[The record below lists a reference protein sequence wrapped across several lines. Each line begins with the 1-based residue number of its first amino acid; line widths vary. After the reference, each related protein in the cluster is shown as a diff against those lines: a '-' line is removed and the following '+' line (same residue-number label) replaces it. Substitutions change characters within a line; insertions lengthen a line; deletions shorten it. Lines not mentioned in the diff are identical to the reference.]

1 MARGSALGPCAART
15 RDHCHRLRHHEHVS
29 WDPVFAAYAEHLR
42 HERGRSEHTIR
53 AYMGDLGRMRSVC
66 EELGI
71 HEPAGLTVSALR
83 HWLAQE
89 RATAS
94 DKTVARRV
102 AAIRNFTAWAQRKG
116 HMPDDPGA
124 LLASPKVARTLPH
137 VLKQQQA
144 AQLLDLAATAAD
156 DESTERI
163 RDLAILELLYGTGIR
178 VGECAGLDVTDI
190 DMKGQT
196 IRVLGKGRKE
206 RIVPFGGPAAEALQR
221 WLEIRYRLVDEKSG
235 RAVFLGSRGGRIDQ
249 RMIRTVLQ
257 RLLRHLPD
265 VPEISPHGLRHSAA
279 THVLEGGADLRYV
292 QELLGHASLAT
303 TQLYTHVSFD
313 RLRET
318 FERAHPRA

>member
-1 MARGSALGPCAART
+1 M
-15 RDHCHRLRHHEHVS
+15 S
-29 WDPVFAAYAEHLR
+29 WDPVFSAYAEHLR

-53 AYMGDLGRMRSVC
+53 AYMGDLNRMRSVS

-71 HEPAGLTVSALR
+71 QDPAALTVSALR

-89 RATAS
+89 RASAS

-116 HMPDDPGA
+116 YMQDDPGA

-156 DESTERI
+156 DESTERV

-206 RIVPFGGPAAEALQR
+206 RVVPFGGPAAEALQR
-221 WLEIRYRLVDEKSG
+221 WLDIRYRLVDEKSG

-257 RLLRHLPD
+257 RLLRQLPD

>member
-1 MARGSALGPCAART
+1 M
-15 RDHCHRLRHHEHVS
+15 RHHVGMT
-29 WDPVFAAYAEHLR
+29 WQTVTDAYAEHLR
-42 HERGRSEHTIR
+42 HERGRSEHTVR
-53 AYMGDLGRMRSVC
+53 AYLGDLQRLAAVAA
-66 EELGI
+66 E
-71 HEPAGLTVSALR
+71 AGVADPSALTVSVLR

-89 RATAS
+89 RSVAS

-102 AAIRNFTAWAQRKG
+102 AAVRNFTAWAQRRG
-116 HMPDDPGA
+116 FLADDPGA
-124 LLASPKVARTLPH
+124 LLASPKVSRTLPQ
-137 VLKQQQA
+137 VLKQNQA
-144 AQLLDLAATAAD
+144 AKLLDLAATAAD
-156 DESTERI
+156 DESVDRI

-178 VGECAGLDVTDI
+178 VGECAALDLSDVDLRAR
-190 DMKGQT
+190 T
-196 IRVLGKGRKE
+196 IRVMGKGRKE
-206 RIVPFGGPAAEALQR
+206 RIVPFGGPARDAMQR
-221 WLEIRYRLVDEKSG
+221 WLEVRDQLAGERSG
-235 RAVFLGSRGGRIDQ
+235 AAVFVGARGGRIDQ

>member
-1 MARGSALGPCAART
+1 M
-15 RDHCHRLRHHEHVS
+15 S
-29 WDPVFAAYAEHLR
+29 WAEVIDAYLDHLR

-53 AYMGDLGRMRSVC
+53 AYLGDLRRLQCVAIDAGVD
-66 EELGI
+66 
-71 HEPAGLTVSALR
+71 HPAGLTVSVLR
-83 HWLAQE
+83 QWLAQE
-89 RATAS
+89 RAVAS

-102 AAIRNFTAWAQRKG
+102 AAVRNFTAWAQRMG
-116 HMPDDPGA
+116 HLTDDPGA
-124 LLASPKVARTLPH
+124 LLASPRVSRTLPH

-144 AQLLDLAATAAD
+144 AQLLELAATAAD
-156 DESTERI
+156 DESAEHI
-163 RDLAILELLYGTGIR
+163 RDVAILELLYGTGIR
-178 VGECAGLDVTDI
+178 VGECAALDLIDI
-190 DMKGQT
+190 DLRAQT
-196 IRVLGKGRKE
+196 VRVMGKGRKE
-206 RIVPFGGPAAEALQR
+206 RIVPFGEPAAQALQR
-221 WLEIRYRLVDEKSG
+221 WMDVRHLLESG
-235 RAVFLGSRGGRIDQ
+235 RSDAAAFLGTRGGRIDQ

>member
-1 MARGSALGPCAART
+1 MGWNA
-15 RDHCHRLRHHEHVS
+15 V
-29 WDPVFAAYAEHLR
+29 VAAYAEHLR
-42 HERGRSEHTIR
+42 HERGRSEHTVR
-53 AYMGDLGRMRSVC
+53 AYLGDLQRLVAVAHEAGVD
-66 EELGI
+66 
-71 HEPAGLTVSALR
+71 EPAGLTVSVLR
-83 HWLAQE
+83 HWLAKE
-89 RATAS
+89 REVAS

-102 AAIRNFTAWAQRKG
+102 AAVRNFTAWAQRKG
-116 HMPDDPGA
+116 HLVDDPGA
-124 LLASPKVARTLPH
+124 LLASPKVSRTLPQ
-137 VLKQQQA
+137 VLRPNQA
-144 AQLLDLAATAAD
+144 NSLLDLAATAAD
-156 DESTERI
+156 DESAERI

-178 VGECAGLDVTDI
+178 VGECAGLDLTDV
-190 DMKGQT
+190 DLGGQT
-196 IRVLGKGRKE
+196 IRVMGKGRKE
-206 RIVPFGGPAAEALQR
+206 RMVPFGAPARDALVR
-221 WLEIRYRLVDEKSG
+221 WLEVRTQLVSDRSG
-235 RAVFLGSRGGRIDQ
+235 TAVFLGARGGRIDQ

>member
-1 MARGSALGPCAART
+1 M
-15 RDHCHRLRHHEHVS
+15 RHHVGMT
-29 WDPVFAAYAEHLR
+29 WQTVTDAYAEHLR
-42 HERGRSEHTIR
+42 HERGRSEHTVR
-53 AYMGDLGRMRSVC
+53 AYLGDLQRLAAVAA
-66 EELGI
+66 E
-71 HEPAGLTVSALR
+71 AGVADPSALTVSVLR

-89 RATAS
+89 RSVAS

-102 AAIRNFTAWAQRKG
+102 AAVRNFTAWAQRRG
-116 HMPDDPGA
+116 FLADDPGA
-124 LLASPKVARTLPH
+124 LLASPKVSRTLPQ
-137 VLKQQQA
+137 VLKQNQA
-144 AQLLDLAATAAD
+144 AKLLDLAATAAD
-156 DESTERI
+156 DESVDRI

-178 VGECAGLDVTDI
+178 VGECAALDLSDVDLRAR
-190 DMKGQT
+190 T
-196 IRVLGKGRKE
+196 IRVMGKGRKE
-206 RIVPFGGPAAEALQR
+206 RIVPFGGPARDAMER
-221 WLEIRYRLVDEKSG
+221 WLEVRDQLAGERSG
-235 RAVFLGSRGGRIDQ
+235 ASVFVGARGGRIDQ